1 MKTVKQIKFRR
12 IWGALEAKNV
22 SRDNHSQKFGT
33 NTSFHLKKAD
43 LFNSFFAKQCS
54 IIVNYSALPSLT
66 IPITDQYLA
75 NIEFM
80 KDDIKR
86 IICKLDPNKAH
97 GHDIISIR
105 MLKMSNKDIIEP
117 LFKVFKNGLA
127 NKIIL
132 ILAKKLKSYYL
143 AKKQVP
149 NHTYHWILVTILF
162 TMFNSKSA

>member
-1 MKTVKQIKFRR
+1 
-12 IWGALEAKNV
+12 
-22 SRDNHSQKFGT
+22 
-33 NTSFHLKKAD
+33 
-43 LFNSFFAKQCS
+43 
-54 IIVNYSALPSLT
+54 
-66 IPITDQYLA
+66 
-75 NIEFM
+75 M

-86 IICKLDPNKAH
+86 IICKFDPNKAH

-149 NHTYHWILVTILF
+149 NHTYH
-162 TMFNSKSA
+162 